1 LFAGHVGA
9 ALIIKQAAPGVGLGK
24 LVAGA
29 LLLDTLL
36 GLFVLFGLESV
47 RVPDAFPALHFL
59 RFDFPVSH
67 GLLAAISWSLIALA
81 IVRKKWGIEAGN
93 AVGLAVFS
101 HWPLDAIEH
110 EPELPL
116 ALGSPMVGLSLWH
129 ILPLAIALEA
139 ALVAGGLVAYWPVA
153 RGRRVGVAIA
163 ACVTVALTA
172 TQLFATEPPSLRVE
186 AVSWVL
192 TAPFLGLLFGW
203 LDQERR

>member
-1 LFAGHVGA
+1 VFAGHVGA
-9 ALIIKQAAPGVGLGK
+9 ALIVKRAAPGVGLGK

-29 LLLDTLL
+29 LLLDSLL
-36 GLFVLFGLESV
+36 GVFVLAGLESV
-47 RVPDAFPALHFL
+47 KVPDDFASLHFL

-67 GLLAAISWSLIALA
+67 GFLAAVSWSLVALA
-81 IVRKKWGIEAGN
+81 LVRKKWGIEAGN

-101 HWPLDAIEH
+101 HWPLDAMEH

-116 ALGSPMVGLSLWH
+116 VLGSPAVGLSLWH

-139 ALVAGGLVAYWPVA
+139 VIVAAGLVAYWPVA
-153 RGRRVGVAIA
+153 RGRRTGVA
-163 ACVTVALTA
+163 VASGIILAMTA

-186 AVSWVL
+186 TISWILMAPVL
-192 TAPFLGLLFGW
+192 GALFGW

>member
-1 LFAGHVGA
+1 MFAGHVGA
-9 ALIIKQAAPGVGLGK
+9 ALIVKRAAPGVGLGK

-36 GLFVLFGLESV
+36 GVFVLAGLESV
-47 RVPDAFPALHFL
+47 KVPDDFAALHFL

-67 GLLAAISWSLIALA
+67 GFLAAVSWSLIALA
-81 IVRKKWGIEAGN
+81 IVRKKWGNEAGN

-139 ALVAGGLVAYWPVA
+139 VIVAGGLVAYWPVG
-153 RGRRVGVAIA
+153 RGRRPLVAIA
-163 ACVTVALTA
+163 AGAIVLLTA
-172 TQLFATEPPSLRVE
+172 TQLFATGSPSLRVE
-186 AVSWVL
+186 AVSWIV
-192 TAPFLGLLFGW
+192 TAPLLGLLFGW

>member
-1 LFAGHVGA
+1 MFAGHVGA
-9 ALIIKQAAPGVGLGK
+9 ALIVKRAAPGVGLGK

-36 GLFVLFGLESV
+36 GAFVLAGLESV
-47 RVPDAFPALHFL
+47 RVPEDFARLHFL

-67 GLLAAISWSLIALA
+67 GLLAAISWSFVALA

-101 HWPLDAIEH
+101 HWPLDAMVH

-129 ILPLAIALEA
+129 FLPLAIALEA

-153 RGRRVGVAIA
+153 RGRRTGVAIA
-163 ACVTVALTA
+163 ACATVMLTA
-172 TQLFATEPPSLRVE
+172 TQLFATELPSLRVE
-186 AVSWVL
+186 ALSWLLV
-192 TAPFLGLLFGW
+192 APLFGALFGW